1 MSNHEGTFLFELK
14 SKLPLLFV
22 GLVLFVSLGKSENMD
37 DYVYILVAK
46 NIARNL
52 LDPYAGLVHWGSTYE
67 PLFSV
72 NENPP
77 LFSYV
82 LAMAGAAARWNIAA
96 LHLIVLPITLAG
108 IIGTGKLASTLGA
121 NPHQAQWGLGLSAL
135 WLVSASTLMCDVMM
149 VSLSVWAALCAQHAV
164 NALERRAIAWAALA
178 GVLAGL
184 AFWTKFSAIL
194 VAAGLGLHLL
204 LRGHTRRPF
213 VLFSLVFLSLFVSFD
228 VFTWLKYGE
237 SKFLDAILH
246 TTVTAEGGSTPVR
259 IATTLM
265 LLGAGCLAM
274 VATNVVSFRRRDG
287 LVCVFAGMVATVL
300 MFASHQFPVLDEAS
314 GPRSL
319 GLGLHAWAFS
329 SVGFAVVFLACSR
342 RHIAISQPLLM
353 LIPILF
359 LLFSVKLNWCAN
371 ARSVLPALPFLAVW
385 LAMPVAPRVS
395 ESPRAD
401 RWSGHA
407 LLAACG
413 MLAVLV
419 LHGDIQW
426 GETMH
431 RAAQLA
437 ATTHADNKQH
447 TTFAGHWGFQA
458 ALEEQGFRPLDM
470 VHQNYRPGDIV
481 VAQGSSAGQVLPTY
495 WTFVDGF
502 VQPIPALASTFS
514 EETGAGF
521 YLANEKMPFP
531 FTLLFPYDD
540 TLYFFKVETEPV
552 AATR

>member
-1 MSNHEGTFLFELK
+1 MTSASTLLHRLQ
-14 SKLPLLFV
+14 SRLPLVFA

-67 PLFSV
+67 PLFDV

-77 LFSYV
+77 LFSYL
-82 LAMAGAAARWNIAA
+82 LAIAGSVARWNVAA
-96 LHLIVLPITLAG
+96 LHLIVLPVTLAG
-108 IIGTGKLASTLGA
+108 IIGTGTLATTVGA
-121 NPHQAQWGLGLSAL
+121 NPRQAQWGLALSAL

-149 VSLSVWAALCAQHAV
+149 VSLSVWAAVCAQY
-164 NALERRAIAWAALA
+164 ALGAQGRRAMGWALLA
-178 GVLAGL
+178 GVLVGL
-184 AFWTKFSAIL
+184 AFWTKFSAVFIA
-194 VAAGLGLHLL
+194 VGLGLHLV
-204 LRGHTRRPF
+204 LRGNTRRPF
-213 VLFSLVFLSLFVSFD
+213 LVFSLAFACLFFAFD
-228 VFTWLKYGE
+228 FWTSLKYGK

-246 TTVTAEGGSTPVR
+246 TTVTSEGGPIPVR
-259 IATTLM
+259 LATTLM

-274 VATNVVSFRRRDG
+274 VAANVASFRRRDG
-287 LVCVFAGMVATVL
+287 LACACAGVVATVL
-300 MFASHQFPVLDEAS
+300 MFASHQFPVLVEAS

-319 GLGLHAWAFS
+319 GFGLHAWAFC
-329 SVGFAVVFLACSR
+329 SVGFAVIFLAYSR
-342 RHIAISQPLLM
+342 RYIAMKQPLLM
-353 LIPILF
+353 VAPVLF
-359 LLFSVKLNWCAN
+359 LLFSVRLNWCAN
-371 ARSVLPALPFLAVW
+371 ARSILPALPFLAVW
-385 LAMPVAPRVS
+385 LAMPLAPSAS
-395 ESPRAD
+395 ESPGAA
-401 RWSGHA
+401 RWSQRFLLPACGV
-407 LLAACG
+407 LAA
-413 MLAVLV
+413 VV

-521 YLANEKMPFP
+521 YLANDKMPFP
-531 FTLLFPYDD
+531 FTLLFPCED
-540 TLYFFKVETEPV
+540 TLYFFKVEPEPV
-552 AATR
+552 VPAP